1 MSMNIFAVIDLEKEI
16 NEKRIGLTKCYLA
29 EQGINPNLV
38 SDDDMLAIYS
48 CLVTKAKKKISK
60 KIKELVLT
68 TTE

>member
-48 CLVTKAKKKISK
+48 CLVTKAKKKCNPIPKLYS
-60 KIKELVLT
+60 E
-68 TTE
+68 